1 MQKKKPTLQDVA
13 TKANVS
19 TATVSRCLNSPDKV
33 RIEVQEKINKAI
45 EDLGYVPDGAARA
58 LASRRTHTIGVIV
71 PTIDNTIFSEA
82 IHYLQTG
89 LAKANY
95 TLLLANNGY
104 SQEVELREVQS
115 LLSRGIDGL
124 VLVGEQHHP
133 EVYKAI
139 NRYQI
144 PVVNLWIY
152 DSKSE
157 YSCIGFDHIK
167 AGKQIAKH
175 LIELGHKSF
184 GVISGIRENNDRAI
198 ERLKGIEQQLNSA
211 GLKLDDDRIME
222 CHYSVEQGS
231 KYLHKLLDNH
241 PDITAVSCGN
251 DILALGALHGAKQRG
266 LRVPDDLSITGFDNI
281 ELLPFLTPSLTT
293 LNSPSRRMGEKAA
306 DYILRQIENKK
317 NGKPT
322 NIDRIELEAALIIR
336 DTTGPA
342 PRR

>member
-19 TATVSRCLNSPDKV
+19 TATVSRCLNNPDKV
-33 RIEVQEKINKAI
+33 RVEVQHKINQAI
-45 EDLGYVPDGAARA
+45 EELGYVPDGAARA

-89 LAKANY
+89 LTKANY

-104 SQEVELREVQS
+104 SLEEERREVQS

-124 VLVGEQHHP
+124 VMVGAQHHP

-152 DSKSE
+152 DPKSE

-175 LIELGHKSF
+175 LMDLGHKSF

-198 ERLKGIEQQLNSA
+198 DRLKGLEQQLNSA
-211 GLKLDDDRIME
+211 GLTLEDERIVE
-222 CHYSVEQGS
+222 CRYSVEQGS
-231 KYLHKLLDNH
+231 KYLHKLLDKH

-251 DILALGALHGAKQRG
+251 DILALGALHGAEERG
-266 LRVPDDLSITGFDNI
+266 LKVPDDLSITGFDNI
-281 ELLPFLTPSLTT
+281 EILPFLKPSLTT
-293 LNSPSRRMGEKAA
+293 INSPSRRMGENAA

-317 NGKPT
+317 DAKT
-322 NIDRIELEAALIIR
+322 TKIERIELEAKLIIR
-336 DTTGPA
+336 DTTGPV
-342 PRR
+342 PQR

>member
-13 TKANVS
+13 TKAKVS
-19 TATVSRCLNSPDKV
+19 TATVSRCLNNPDKV
-33 RIEVQEKINKAI
+33 RIEAQEKINKAI

-71 PTIDNTIFSEA
+71 PTIDNTIFSKA
-82 IHYLQTG
+82 IQYLQTG
-89 LAKANY
+89 LTKANY

-104 SQEVELREVQS
+104 SLDEELREVQT

-124 VLVGEQHHP
+124 VMVGAEHHP
-133 EVYKAI
+133 EVYKAM

-152 DSKSE
+152 DPESE

-175 LIELGHKSF
+175 LITLGHKSY
-184 GVISGIRENNDRAI
+184 GNISGIRKNNDRAS

-211 GLKLDDDRIME
+211 GLTLTDDRIVE
-222 CHYSVEQGS
+222 CRYSVEEGS
-231 KYLHKLLDNH
+231 KALHTLLDNH

-251 DILALGALHGAKQRG
+251 DILALGALHGAQQRG

-281 ELLPFLTPSLTT
+281 EILPFLKPSLTT
-293 LNSPSRRMGEKAA
+293 INSPSRRMGENAA

-317 NGKPT
+317 TAK
-322 NIDRIELEAALIIR
+322 LLK
-336 DTTGPA
+336 
-342 PRR
+342 